1 MEDFWDSPGFLDDEL
16 SDDGIESVE
25 DWPGFMAVGS
35 ERCRT
40 VMSRGRIE
48 SQVQGFMQGP
58 SVDPCFALQ
67 SKKKGWGPESK
78 ARAPDPHDSYDF
90 QRCSPAYARLT
101 ALGYKFIRLEE
112 IVHLS
117 SKIEDVLLSQDKA
130 MTERNRA
137 ARRRK
142 PNAFHWLD
150 ENWSEITPQIY
161 DSVAFAVL
169 GHPAFPRIR
178 RRHGVKP

>member
-1 MEDFWDSPGFLDDEL
+1 MDDFWSAPGFF
-16 SDDGIESVE
+16 DDGV
-25 DWPGFMAVGS
+25 DHDGFGSMGGWSDLIDVGS
-35 ERCRT
+35 DSSRT
-40 VMSRGRIE
+40 VTAPGQIQL
-48 SQVQGFMQGP
+48 QVQDHLKRP
-58 SVDPCFALQ
+58 LVDPCSDLQ
-67 SKKKGWGPESK
+67 MKKKGWGPESK

-90 QRCSPAYARLT
+90 ETRSPAYARLT
-101 ALGYKFIRLEE
+101 FLGYRFIRREE
-112 IVHLS
+112 IVRLCG
-117 SKIEDVLLSQDKA
+117 KIEYLLLSQDKA